1 MQIAR
6 LLYNFDATSNC
17 LHNRISRDDG
27 SCWLRSTQDSSKE
40 ASRFVDR
47 PDRLRS
53 GLASHLYFGRG
64 RRRRIWVGISPIDG
78 SNGSVE
84 LFLGGTSLRNFG
96 SVGIEHT

>member
-1 MQIAR
+1 SPSLFF
-6 LLYNFDATSNC
+6 LLSLHDA
-17 LHNRISRDDG
+17 LPI
-27 SCWLRSTQDSSKE
+27 CWLRSTQDSSKE

-84 LFLGGTSLRNFG
+84 LFLGGTSLRNFR
-96 SVGIEHT
+96 SEEHTSELQSLAYLVC